1 MNAGPSG
8 LGWCVCGTGECTC
21 VCVGYEFCNLTV
33 DSNLPFDA
41 WTRFFLP
48 EYYHGFTQKSE
59 YLRRRSS
66 DWKQIFK
73 NVFMHIFILDLK
85 MVGSKCSKSD
95 WVFVYLLR
103 ENSAAVSCVTERPPF
118 VTDKYSKCY
127 WEPSYRVGISAD
139 GVEGLGQGRSRVN
152 KAGFTVSSD
161 LLYKPFPFLCVI
173 LASLAEF
180 QQKEADTKAKQL
192 EVKHELESYD
202 GTIKENQQR
211 IRHWKKEVIDV
222 V

>member
-21 VCVGYEFCNLTV
+21 ACVGYEFCHLTV

-41 WTRFFLP
+41 WTRCFLP

-59 YLRRRSS
+59 YPRRRSF

-95 WVFVYLLR
+95 WVFVYVLR
-103 ENSAAVSCVTERPPF
+103 ENYAAVSCVTERPPF
-118 VTDKYSKCY
+118 VTDKYGKCY
-127 WEPSYRVGISAD
+127 WQPSYRVGISD
-139 GVEGLGQGRSRVN
+139 NVYCIYCRQDLKISGGVLFCWHWFWQPHLHV
-152 KAGFTVSSD
+152 AQWVTIILD
-161 LLYKPFPFLCVI
+161 CWLLSGKLNTI
-173 LASLAEF
+173 IASLI
-180 QQKEADTKAKQL
+180 L
-192 EVKHELESYD
+192 C
-202 GTIKENQQR
+202 
-211 IRHWKKEVIDV
+211 IDLCHV
-222 V
+222 